1 MQVSTRGAW
10 SLDLRE
16 NASMNTVT
24 GTSIRN
30 PSDWRRRPLQKLKK
44 LSILVVKDLQ
54 DIWTK
59 LCYSCKLCIYF
70 HMVCFVSIFFIFN
83 VQFCFL
89 KIVIELCCR
98 KMLFL
103 YVYMINIVFHS
114 MNFEWE
120 YFCSV
125 FLQLHVLY
133 RCYLCFCRLNS
144 LTWFWLGFNSFIDTS
159 KTSLETFFKGYNDFE
174 IFIE

>member
-1 MQVSTRGAW
+1 MYIFSYG
-10 SLDLRE
+10 L
-16 NASMNTVT
+16 
-24 GTSIRN
+24 
-30 PSDWRRRPLQKLKK
+30 
-44 LSILVVKDLQ
+44 
-54 DIWTK
+54 
-59 LCYSCKLCIYF
+59 F
-70 HMVCFVSIFFIFN
+70 CFYFFIFN

-159 KTSLETFFKGYNDFE
+159 KTSLETFLKDKWFWNICRVIWRLE
-174 IFIE
+174 IMRLKIPLKIESW